1 MKCKALAKVVVDH
14 ESVGGPADGP
24 ATLWL
29 RGRAGRSSRPQP
41 ADQEAAEPTN
51 LTVGAAEATKSWGRG
66 WREQETIGD
75 AKKSSKSEPPK
86 PRSPDEGRQV
96 HTAYAA

>member
-29 RGRAGRSSRPQP
+29 RGHAGRNSRPRP
-41 ADQEAAEPTN
+41 AGEAAAESTN
-51 LTVGAAEATKSWGRG
+51 LMVGAAEATKSWGRE

-75 AKKSSKSEPPK
+75 AKKSSKSKSPK
-86 PRSPDEGRQV
+86 PWSPDEGRQV

>member
-14 ESVGGPADGP
+14 ESVGDPADGP
-24 ATLWL
+24 APLWL
-29 RGRAGRSSRPQP
+29 RGRASRSSSRRAAGKGA
-41 ADQEAAEPTN
+41 ADSTN
-51 LTVGAAEATKSWGRG
+51 LMVSAAEATRTWGRG

-75 AKKSSKSEPPK
+75 ATKSSKSK
-86 PRSPDEGRQV
+86 SPNTWSSDEGRQV